1 LQETFG
7 LDLYREHELKEMNG
21 FYFTNTQLKTM
32 FVQIKTHKPK
42 RNLMMKKMAVMKMT
56 NLQRREDKKLNMQ
69 ED

>member
-1 LQETFG
+1 
-7 LDLYREHELKEMNG
+7 MNG